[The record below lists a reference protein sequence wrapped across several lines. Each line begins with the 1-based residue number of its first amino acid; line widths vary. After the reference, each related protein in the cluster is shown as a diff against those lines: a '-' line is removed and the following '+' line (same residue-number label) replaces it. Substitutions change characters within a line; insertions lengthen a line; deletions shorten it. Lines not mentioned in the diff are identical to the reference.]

1 MSVETRI
8 AKTPFELYTLAH
20 VTRRRGQTAS
30 TPRELLASLA
40 TCSDES
46 IYHHVIVAM
55 RSQLG
60 VTGRVLNDF
69 AQRALS
75 AFCGGQKQTRTAEQ
89 RLFGV
94 A

>member
-1 MSVETRI
+1 MTTDTRTDK
-8 AKTPFELYTLAH
+8 APFELYTLAH

-30 TPRELLASLA
+30 TPRELLASLE

-60 VTGRVLNDF
+60 GAECPTTSRNGRP
-69 AQRALS
+69 AR
-75 AFCGGQKQTRTAEQ
+75 
-89 RLFGV
+89 
-94 A
+94 